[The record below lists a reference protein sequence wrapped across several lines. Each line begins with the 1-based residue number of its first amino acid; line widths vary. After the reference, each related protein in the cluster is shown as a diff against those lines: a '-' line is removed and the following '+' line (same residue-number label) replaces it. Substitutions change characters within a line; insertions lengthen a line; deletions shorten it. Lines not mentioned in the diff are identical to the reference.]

1 MSSRSK
7 PVRHRRVL
15 RDNIQGVT
23 SPAIKK
29 LFQRAGAKRI
39 SRVNYEEARSIIKLK
54 LETLISR
61 AVVLT
66 EYARRRTVKPVD
78 VFIAARLGGT
88 PLIAN
93 AVTGVKSER
102 SRHHGG
108 RASSGKTKAERKAER
123 KEKAREA
130 REARKSRR
138 RTKKSK
144 KGSKAA
150 SKAVKSHRFKP
161 GTVALRHIRRLQKSD
176 RLVIPIAALDRLVRE
191 IAQDFKEDLRF
202 SRSALSAVHIWL
214 EHYLVSLFR
223 GAVLAAI
230 HAKRVTVY
238 PKDLGFV
245 RAIRGD
251 RA

>member
-130 REARKSRR
+130 REARKAGA
-138 RTKKSK
+138 TKKSK

-238 PKDLGFV
+238 PKDLQFV